1 VIEQRPSRRLSR
13 RQFLAGAT
21 VGAGAVGAAALGAAA
36 WLEDPNRPPDLYEY
50 YVDSYWFDSSGL
62 RDEPLRPPLRG
73 SANADVAII
82 GGGFTGLATAIAIAR
97 RQPGRRV
104 VILEGARCGYGASGR
119 NGGFADVMY
128 TGFGAFAAEQPPE
141 VARGVYDAIATGM
154 QAIERLVEQEGVACD
169 LERNGALV
177 MAATDGQIE
186 QLERERAGFAALGLE
201 ARLTQGEEFRA
212 LVRTERFRAGLAIPT
227 TAILNP
233 AKLARGMARVAESL
247 GVGIHEAT
255 RVVRIEPGR
264 PVRVVTE
271 HGEVE
276 AAQAVLATNGYTPQL
291 GIFRDRLLPLCN
303 YVVATEPLS
312 PAQWDAIGWAGRHG
326 LSDARLQFMY
336 LRPTADGRIVAG
348 GEAAPYFTGSLPSSG
363 NYAPVVELLK
373 RSLVETFPALEGIRF
388 TSAWGGTMAF
398 TRDFTPRIGALGD
411 AGNLFFGLGYCGEG
425 VVMSQL
431 AGRILAAFVAGDAG
445 AFQALPFVGSE
456 PPWVGFEPLRT
467 LGVKAMEAALRALAE

>member
-1 VIEQRPSRRLSR
+1 M
-13 RQFLAGAT
+13 
-21 VGAGAVGAAALGAAA
+21 GAAALGATS
-36 WLEDPNRPPDLYEY
+36 WLEDPERPPELYEY

-73 SANADVAII
+73 SANTDVAVVV
-82 GGGFTGLATAIAIAR
+82 GGFTGLATAIAIAR

-104 VILEGARCGYGASGR
+104 VVLEGARCGYGASGR

-141 VARGVYDAIATGM
+141 VARGVDDAIATGM
-154 QAIERLVEQEGVACD
+154 HAIEQLVEQDGVACD
-169 LERNGALV
+169 LERNGALR

-186 QLERERAGFAALGLE
+186 QLAGARQLRRARRRSTRRPGRGVSRARPHRAPSRGPRHPDHRDPEPRE
-201 ARLTQGEEFRA
+201 ARARHG
-212 LVRTERFRAGLAIPT
+212 
-227 TAILNP
+227 
-233 AKLARGMARVAESL
+233 ARG
-247 GVGIHEAT
+247 G
-255 RVVRIEPGR
+255 
-264 PVRVVTE
+264 
-271 HGEVE
+271 
-276 AAQAVLATNGYTPQL
+276 
-291 GIFRDRLLPLCN
+291 
-303 YVVATEPLS
+303 VATEPLS
-312 PAQWDAIGWAGRHG
+312 PAQWDAIGWSGRQG

-348 GEAAPYFTGSLPSSG
+348 GEGAPYFTGSLPSSG
-363 NYAPVVELLK
+363 NYQPVVERLK
-373 RSLVETFPALEGIRF
+373 RSLVETFPALAGIRF
-388 TSAWGGTMAF
+388 SNAWGGTMAF

-411 AGNLFFGLGYCGEG
+411 DGNLFFGLGYCGEG

-467 LGVKAMEAALRALAE
+467 LGVKAVEAALRALAE